1 MALRTKTRRRAV
13 KLALVAAGLLTAVQL
28 AAWRDAVPWMVTVA
42 AVAVI
47 AYAAG
52 RRRGA
57 EQPRVP
63 TYGQPSPTATGS
75 AGAQRATARPRP
87 RASAPARGSGGASRG
102 RASRSRGAVV
112 ARDVVRLLFT
122 R

>member
-13 KLALVAAGLLTAVQL
+13 KLALVAAGLLAAVQL

-75 AGAQRATARPRP
+75 AGAQRATARPR
-87 RASAPARGSGGASRG
+87 ASAPARGSGGASRG

-112 ARDVVRLLFT
+112 VRDLVRLLFT